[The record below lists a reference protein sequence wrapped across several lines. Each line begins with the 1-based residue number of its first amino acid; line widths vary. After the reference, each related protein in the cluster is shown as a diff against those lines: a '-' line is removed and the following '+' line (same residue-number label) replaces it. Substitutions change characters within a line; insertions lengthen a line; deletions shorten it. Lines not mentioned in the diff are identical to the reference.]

1 MKRLRNIG
9 IYYTVFGFLLMISF
23 IFTNLWRISIIGIA
37 LLLIYFI
44 LKTVYK
50 KNRIETKLT
59 KQQLQLWDFSLVI
72 LPFIYVLLASW
83 YVWRPYKQTII
94 LPQNYEGI
102 VAIQY
107 DRPNGQK
114 EKWTGGF
121 LGIGASRII
130 KVDTTGIAKTQF
142 KFHNNAIPFLGVKQ
156 NYQNKGGLK
165 IYYKNDLDNEII
177 KDADGKYQIY
187 KNQNIEDPNIYF
199 TGHTKYPLI
208 IFVITKSKN
217 YNNYFMSEEEMI
229 NEYKVKYNHEP
240 ILGTFFNVHKLKN
253 EYNQY
258 YKLQEYYHKN

>member
-94 LPQNYEGI
+94 LPQNYEGV

-165 IYYKNDLDNEII
+165 IYYKNNLRNEIN
-177 KDADGKYQIY
+177 KASDFEW
-187 KNQNIEDPNIYF
+187 KNNINKEYVYF
-199 TGHTKYPLI
+199 TGFDYYPLM
-208 IFVITKSKN
+208 IFVITKPKL
-217 YNNYFMSEEEMI
+217 YRNYFMSKDEKKNLQE
-229 NEYKVKYNHEP
+229 KYNKNPYKNYPPDKHE
-240 ILGTFFNVHKLKN
+240 L
-253 EYNQY
+253 NQKYAKY
-258 YKLQEYYHKN
+258 YKLDNQYKESTK